1 MKSYEYRAATVQTL
15 AEVGNVDVNLEICA
29 HYVKQAA
36 LQDVRVIVFP
46 ECMNAGYLYDSIP
59 HARQV
64 AESITGKFISGLAKL
79 ARKHDVYI
87 ASGMIEWD
95 P

>member
-15 AEVGNVDVNLEICA
+15 AEVGNVDANLEICA

-46 ECMNAGYLYDSIP
+46 ECMNVGYLYEDRGQTAGI
-59 HARQV
+59 HQQRTA
-64 AESITGKFISGLAKL
+64 
-79 ARKHDVYI
+79 
-87 ASGMIEWD
+87 
-95 P
+95 